1 MVGMS
6 RPDGDQRVELPQPDP
21 GMDQHITLTGPLA
34 DRDSWRADACPIVAA
49 LDVLGTRSAFI
60 ILREAFYGASR
71 FEQFVNRTQ
80 LSEPVMATRLKE
92 LTEVG
97 VLAKEPYR
105 DPGERTR
112 NAYRLTQKGAELL
125 PALTALFSWGSRW
138 QLSGHQRVELA
149 HADCGSLV
157 TSVLQCEHGHPVAP
171 GMIQLRSTHQRRVG
185 LAQGHGGVRSRRA

>member
-6 RPDGDQRVELPQPDP
+6 RPDGDQRVALPQPDP
-21 GMDQHITLTGPLA
+21 GVAQHITLTGPLA

-49 LDVLGTRSAFI
+49 LDVLGTRSAFV

-71 FEQFVNRTQ
+71 FEQFVKRTQ

-105 DPGERTR
+105 EPGERTR
-112 NAYRLTQKGAELL
+112 NAYRLTEKGAELL

-138 QLSGHQRVELA
+138 QLSGPQQVELA
-149 HADCGSLV
+149 HADCGGLV
-157 TSVLQCEHGHPVAP
+157 TSVLQCERGHPVDA
-171 GMIQLRSTHQRRVG
+171 GAVELRSMHRRRELVV
-185 LAQGHGGVRSRRA
+185 QGRAGERPTRA